1 MKHYYLL
8 ALAVFAALLYSCGTV
23 NPDKIETPSVSS
35 KKFDPSKNAIEFD
48 TEFRAAWVA
57 TVANIDWPTKG
68 ASESQQKSELR
79 TLLRDVKAAGCN
91 AIMLQVVSNAD
102 AIYPSE
108 LLPWSV
114 LLTGKQGQDPGYDP
128 LGFAVEEAHE
138 LGLEIHAWVNPLRIG
153 SVNAER
159 VSDHPMKTNPSWYQT
174 YKNNY
179 YWNPG
184 LPQVREFLGRIV
196 TEIVTNYDVDGVHID
211 DYFYPSGLKSDSD
224 TWYDTN
230 LYNLYAD
237 GRSLDEWR
245 FSNIDEMI
253 RIYQKVTHEAKPSAV
268 FGVSPAG
275 RIELT
280 ANLYA
285 DPRHWVEEGTI
296 DYLTPQIYWDHNRGD
311 FADFDTVLPQWL
323 DIHGNIPLMPGLASY
338 KYGTKNTKENFTDI
352 SEYLYQVNLCRKS
365 GCPGNFWYNTTSIR
379 KSEVKKYLGSSIYPE
394 EVLTPSLS
402 KTPKELTAPSVLVEG
417 TKISWSEVQ
426 GADNYVVFKL
436 TESSSAS
443 TVWKA
448 SIVKSGTFLSF
459 EGVKGTNYI
468 VLARSGAARSGYSQP
483 VFLE

>member
-1 MKHYYLL
+1 MIR
-8 ALAVFAALLYSCGTV
+8 
-23 NPDKIETPSVSS
+23 KI
-35 KKFDPSKNAIEFD
+35 F
-48 TEFRAAWVA
+48 
-57 TVANIDWPTKG
+57 
-68 ASESQQKSELR
+68 
-79 TLLRDVKAAGCN
+79 
-91 AIMLQVVSNAD
+91 
-102 AIYPSE
+102 
-108 LLPWSV
+108 
-114 LLTGKQGQDPGYDP
+114 
-128 LGFAVEEAHE
+128 
-138 LGLEIHAWVNPLRIG
+138 
-153 SVNAER
+153 
-159 VSDHPMKTNPSWYQT
+159 
-174 YKNNY
+174 
-179 YWNPG
+179 
-184 LPQVREFLGRIV
+184 
-196 TEIVTNYDVDGVHID
+196 
-211 DYFYPSGLKSDSD
+211 
-224 TWYDTN
+224 
-230 LYNLYAD
+230 
-237 GRSLDEWR
+237 
-245 FSNIDEMI
+245 MI

-379 KSEVKKYLGSSIYPE
+379 KSEVKKYIGSSIYPE

-426 GADNYVVFKL
+426 GADNYVVLKL

>member
-1 MKHYYLL
+1 MKHYYVC
-8 ALAVFAALLYSCGTV
+8 ALAVFTALLYSCGTV
-23 NPDKIETPSVSS
+23 NPDKIETPSASGQR
-35 KKFDPSKNAIEFD
+35 FDPAKHSIEFE

-68 ASESQQKSELR
+68 ASASVQKSEFMS
-79 TLLRDVKAAGCN
+79 LLRDVKSAGCN
-91 AIMLQVVSNAD
+91 VIMLQVVSNAD

-108 LLPWSV
+108 ILPWSV

-128 LGFAVEEAHE
+128 LGYAVAEAHKM
-138 LGLEIHAWVNPLRIG
+138 GLEIHAWVNPLRIG
-153 SVNAER
+153 ASSAER
-159 VSDHPMKTNPSWYQT
+159 VSDHPMKMNPSWYQT
-174 YKNNY
+174 YKNSY

-211 DYFYPSGLKSDSD
+211 DYFYPSGLKTNQD

-230 LYNLYAD
+230 LYNLYAE
-237 GRSLDEWR
+237 GRSIDEWR

-253 RIYQKVTHEAKPSAV
+253 RTYQRVTHEAKPSAV

-280 ANLYA
+280 TNLYA
-285 DPRHWVEEGTI
+285 DPRHWVEQGTI

-323 DIHGNIPLMPGLASY
+323 EMHGNVPLMPGLATY
-338 KYGTKNTKENFTDI
+338 KYGTKNSKEDFTDI
-352 SEYLYQVNLCRKS
+352 AEYLYQVNLCRKS

-379 KSEVKKYLGSSIYPE
+379 KSEVNKYLGSAIYPK
-394 EVLTPSLS
+394 EVLTPIIS
-402 KTPKELTAPSVLVEG
+402 KTPKELTAPSIKVEG
-417 TKISWSEVQ
+417 LNISWSAVQ
-426 GADNYVVFKL
+426 GADDYVVLKL
-436 TESSSAS
+436 TKKSPSS
-443 TVWKA
+443 TEWKA
-448 SIVKSGTFLSF
+448 SIVNSGTSLSF
-459 EGVKGTNYI
+459 NGMKGENYI
-468 VLARSGAARSGYSQP
+468 VLARSGAARSGYSQA